1 MRVRR
6 GLRHL
11 VQRGLVLGADRLD
24 YYPVNGMTTPI
35 DHRGFLVDTPWRT
48 ATNLVRCA
56 FIELCSREVHRN
68 GVQGDIAEVG
78 VGEGGTASLLN
89 RHFADRKLLL
99 FDTFKGFDA
108 RDLSRNQELG
118 LGGDPYPLSPSSAE
132 RVLDALPRPE
142 QAEVRPGWFPQSAT
156 GLEGRRFALVH
167 IDVGL
172 YQPTHAALSWF
183 SGRVSHGGYILVAD
197 YEHITAVG
205 VRRAVRQ
212 HAEETGAAYVV
223 LPDHSGTAVFPV

>member
-1 MRVRR
+1 MRLRR
-6 GLRHL
+6 RLRR
-11 VQRGLVLGADRLD
+11 VAQRGLLLGADRLNI
-24 YYPVNGMTTPI
+24 YLVGGMTTPI
-35 DHRGFLVDTPWRT
+35 NHRDFLVGTPWRT

-56 FIELCSREVHRN
+56 FIELCAREIHRA
-68 GVQGDIAEVG
+68 GVPGDIAEVG
-78 VGEGGTASLLN
+78 VGEGGSASLLN
-89 RHFADRKLLL
+89 RHFPDRKLLL
-99 FDTFKGFDA
+99 FDTFSGFDA

-118 LGGDPYPLSPSSAE
+118 LGGAPYALSPSSAE
-132 RVLDALPRPE
+132 RVLDALPNPE

-172 YQPTHAALSWF
+172 YQPTHAALGWF

-197 YEHITAVG
+197 YEHDTAVG

-212 HAEETGAAYVV
+212 HAEETGAAYIV
-223 LPDHSGTAVFPV
+223 LPDRSGTAVFPV